1 MRFGKSIKIAKG
13 ARLNFSKSGISMSAG
28 MKGVSLNV
36 GSRGTFLTSGI
47 PGTGIYDRKKIGSD
61 ISVRTASDTSELQN
75 GEIAFTIDIDD
86 SGKCFIKDQDGNTI
100 TNESITRAIKRTQS
114 YKDIERKLSETFA
127 DDKNAATSSFIE
139 IYKQSAKV
147 ASESEVKEQLASLQ
161 PQVYM
166 RRHYDGAKPD
176 ENLIRSNL
184 KNEAKKKISSLAFWK
199 NKKLRQ
205 DFIEKEFPIRLQ
217 IENEK
222 YKKAVL
228 EFNEKEALIESDK
241 NREYN
246 EQYLC
251 KKRYIE
257 NVLRGKKEFVESSI
271 DAFLNSMSLPV
282 DFEVSYEYD
291 EAGGLLTVD
300 LDLPEIEDV
309 PQSKAVT
316 LASGKVKVKDKTQK
330 EIREQYPICVTGL
343 AFFFSSHL
351 FNFST
356 VINEIL
362 LSGYTQRI
370 SKRTG
375 TLADEYVY
383 SILLTREKLEKINF
397 ENIIPYMAFEEF
409 EHVIDYTK
417 TFELKTVKPL
427 NYRKE

>member
-184 KNEAKKKISSLAFWK
+184 KNEAKKKNIKFS
-199 NKKLRQ
+199 
-205 DFIEKEFPIRLQ
+205 
-217 IENEK
+217 
-222 YKKAVL
+222 VL
-228 EFNEKEALIESDK
+228 EK
-241 NREYN
+241 
-246 EQYLC
+246 
-251 KKRYIE
+251 
-257 NVLRGKKEFVESSI
+257 
-271 DAFLNSMSLPV
+271 
-282 DFEVSYEYD
+282 
-291 EAGGLLTVD
+291 
-300 LDLPEIEDV
+300 
-309 PQSKAVT
+309 
-316 LASGKVKVKDKTQK
+316 
-330 EIREQYPICVTGL
+330 
-343 AFFFSSHL
+343 
-351 FNFST
+351 
-356 VINEIL
+356 
-362 LSGYTQRI
+362 
-370 SKRTG
+370 
-375 TLADEYVY
+375 
-383 SILLTREKLEKINF
+383 
-397 ENIIPYMAFEEF
+397 
-409 EHVIDYTK
+409 
-417 TFELKTVKPL
+417 
-427 NYRKE
+427 